1 MFCHQIALEIRPTGF
16 SSGPTIPY
24 CFRTASRYWS
34 SHIINFSR
42 LNVRRAGSC
51 ASARLSIC
59 QTVSIIR
66 RRRSHVPGMHMDG
79 VTCILVVIFTW
90 VLDKFPQLF
99 SMHLGQRHTGSRESR
114 KAPPSIAS
122 PPVAIHQLT
131 TRTVRDKEIQHV

>member
-1 MFCHQIALEIRPTGF
+1 MSCSSDVLSPDCVGNSPNRIQFRSHHSVLFSHGF
-16 SSGPTIPY
+16 
-24 CFRTASRYWS
+24 RYWS
-34 SHIINFSR
+34 SHIINFAR
-42 LNVRRAGSC
+42 QNLRRAGSC

-131 TRTVRDKEIQHV
+131 TRTVRR